1 MGKITL
7 NIKGMHC
14 RSCELMTEEELRA
27 VSGVKDA
34 KTNFRSGTA
43 EVFYEEVKPDALSLE
58 KAVQRAGYTLGQS
71 KRQWVTSDTEG
82 WVGLLFAIGITA
94 VLYFF
99 AQAFGLFTLSLGS
112 AQRLESLPFVLL
124 LGMVAGFSTC
134 MAMIGGLVLAIVA
147 RYSERHP
154 EVTVRQKFLP
164 NVYFNIGRVGGFA
177 VFGGLLGWF
186 GSILQLSSLMVGV
199 MTVFVGGVMLFIGV
213 QLLELFPRLSAW
225 KLMLPKSIARVLG
238 IQAHTKKE
246 YSHSRAIAIGVLT
259 FFLPCGFTQAVQLYV
274 VTVGSPLIG
283 ALTMGAFALGTVPGL
298 LSIGGIV
305 SIVQGSARGFFF
317 KTAGVAVI
325 ALGVLNF
332 QNGTTLVKLG
342 AQSFIKS
349 GTVLTGGVVGD
360 VQVIRITQ
368 TANGYSPDELTVKKG
383 RPVKLIIDSQ
393 DSYTCASTFNM
404 PKMGIQ
410 ETLSPGENVFT
421 FVPEKSGPIPFSC
434 SMGMFRGTMHVVE

>member
-1 MGKITL
+1 MEKITL

-14 RSCELMTEEELRA
+14 RSCELVTEEELRA

-43 EVFYEEVKPDALSLE
+43 EVFYEGAKPDALSLE
-58 KAVQRAGYTLGQS
+58 KAVQKAGYTFGES
-71 KRQWVTSDTEG
+71 KRQWVTSDMEG
-82 WVGLLFAIGITA
+82 WVELLFAFGIVA
-94 VLYFF
+94 ALFFF

-112 AQRLESLPFVLL
+112 AQRLENLSFVLL

-134 MAMIGGLVLAIVA
+134 MAMIGGLVLAVA
-147 RYSERHP
+147 ARFSERHP
-154 EVTVRQKFLP
+154 EATVRQKFLP

-186 GSILQLSSLMVGV
+186 GSTLQLSSFAVGV
-199 MTVFVGGVMLFIGV
+199 MTVLVGGVMLLIGL

-246 YSHSRAIAIGVLT
+246 YSHSRAVVIGMLT

-274 VTVGSPLIG
+274 VTAGSPFTG

-298 LSIGGIV
+298 LSIGGIA
-305 SIVQGSARGFFF
+305 SAVQGSARGFFF

-332 QNGTTLVKLG
+332 QNGTTLVGLG
-342 AQSFIKS
+342 TILESDTLDGEVI
-349 GTVLTGGVVGD
+349 GD
-360 VQVIRITQ
+360 WQVIRITQ
-368 TANGYSPDELTVKKG
+368 RADGYFPNQLTVKKG
-383 RPVKLIIDSQ
+383 QPVRLIIDSQ
-393 DSYTCASTFNM
+393 ESYTCASSFVM
-404 PKMGIQ
+404 PQAGIQ
-410 ETLSPGENVFT
+410 KVLSPGENIFE
-421 FVPEKSGPIPFSC
+421 FVPEQSGPIPFSC
-434 SMGMFRGTMHVVE
+434 SMGMFRGTLNVIE

>member
-1 MGKITL
+1 MEKITL

-14 RSCELMTEEELRA
+14 RSCELVTEEELRA

-43 EVFYEEVKPDALSLE
+43 EVFYEGAKPDAFSLE
-58 KAVQRAGYTLGQS
+58 KAVQKAGYTFGES
-71 KRQWVTSDTEG
+71 KRQWVISDMEG
-82 WVGLLFAIGITA
+82 WVELLFAIGIVA
-94 VLYFF
+94 VLFFF

-112 AQRLESLPFVLL
+112 VQRLESLSFVLL

-134 MAMIGGLVLAIVA
+134 MAMIGGLVLAVA
-147 RYSERHP
+147 ARFSERHP
-154 EVTVRQKFLP
+154 EATVRQKFLP

-186 GSILQLSSLMVGV
+186 GSTLQLSSFAVGV
-199 MTVFVGGVMLFIGV
+199 MTVLVGGVMLLIGA

-238 IQAHTKKE
+238 IQTHTKKE
-246 YSHSRAIAIGVLT
+246 YSHSRAIVIGMLT

-274 VTVGSPLIG
+274 VTAGSPFIG
-283 ALTMGAFALGTVPGL
+283 ALTMGVFALGTVPGL
-298 LSIGGIV
+298 LSIGGIA
-305 SIVQGSARGFFF
+305 SAVQGSARGFFF
-317 KTAGVAVI
+317 KTAGVVVI

-332 QNGTTLVKLG
+332 QNGATLVRLG
-342 AQSFIKS
+342 AQSSIKN
-349 GTVLTGGVVGD
+349 GTVLTGEIVGD
-360 VQVIRITQ
+360 AQVVRITQ
-368 TANGYSPDELTVKKG
+368 TANGYSPNELTVKKG

-393 DSYTCASTFNM
+393 DSYTCASSFNM
-404 PKMGIQ
+404 PKIGIQ

-421 FVPEKSGPIPFSC
+421 FVPETSGPIPFSC
-434 SMGMFRGTMHVVE
+434 SMGMFRGTMNVVE